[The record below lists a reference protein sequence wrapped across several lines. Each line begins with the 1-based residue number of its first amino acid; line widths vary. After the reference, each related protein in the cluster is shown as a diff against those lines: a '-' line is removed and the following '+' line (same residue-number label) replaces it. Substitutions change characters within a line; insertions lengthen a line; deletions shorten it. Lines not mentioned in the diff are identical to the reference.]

1 MTPRF
6 IGLKRTLASVLQ
18 SWPIGKAIGA
28 LYGDVIPFHG
38 LPIDVRGTGIRV
50 ANKASL
56 LWGMYESAEY
66 RFVRLFLQTDLPV
79 IELGSS
85 IGAVSS
91 AIARHLDP
99 GQRLMCVE
107 ANPALI
113 PALQRNLRRN
123 ASHLRV
129 GVVHAA
135 IAYDAETINF
145 HVSADTLVSRIGG
158 GGHGDD
164 PVVPAT
170 TLTALYEGFG
180 KMPYQLVAD
189 IEGSELDILS
199 RDVGALRSC
208 QAMILELHE
217 SCRDGVTY
225 TKDHLRQLAREAGFQ
240 VVSEYGAVVACRRNS
255 PLKDCH
261 GTQSD

>member
-1 MTPRF
+1 MPPRF
-6 IGLKRTLASVLQ
+6 IGLKRIVASVLQ
-18 SWPIGKAIGA
+18 SWPIGTAIGV

-38 LPIDVRGTGIRV
+38 LPIDVRGTGIRA

-91 AIARHLDP
+91 TIARHLDH

-113 PALQRNLRRN
+113 PALQRNLCRN
-123 ASHLRV
+123 ASHLLV
-129 GVVHAA
+129 NVVHAA
-135 IAYDAETINF
+135 IAYDARSIQF
-145 HVSADTLVSRIGG
+145 HVSTDNLLSRIGA

-170 TLTALYEGFG
+170 SLTALCEVLGG
-180 KMPYQLVAD
+180 MPYQLVAD
-189 IEGSELDILS
+189 IEGAELDILS

-208 QAMILELHE
+208 QAMILELHD
-217 SCRDGVTY
+217 SCRDGVTH
-225 TKDHLRQLAREAGFQ
+225 TKDYLRHLAREAGFQ

-255 PLKDCH
+255 PLKDCR
-261 GTQSD
+261 GT